1 MNNITCLGHQEAE
14 KIIET
19 IKNELLRRQ
28 KSAVISVVDHHGEL
42 IAFLR
47 LDGAPLPSITIAT
60 NKAFTAARE
69 QKPTQEYGE
78 AARDLTSGFDVAY
91 MGDSRFTGFGGGIPV
106 KLDGKVVGAI
116 GVSGL
121 ATQEDIE
128 LAMMGLA
135 SIQK

>member
-1 MNNITCLGHQEAE
+1 
-14 KIIET
+14 
-19 IKNELLRRQ
+19 
-28 KSAVISVVDHHGEL
+28 
-42 IAFLR
+42 
-47 LDGAPLPSITIAT
+47 
-60 NKAFTAARE
+60 
-69 QKPTQEYGE
+69 
-78 AARDLTSGFDVAY
+78 ARDLTSGFDVAY